1 MRTAFIET
9 LLELAEKDSRTWL
22 LCADFGYSVL
32 EPFRDRF
39 PDRFVNVGVAEQ
51 NMIGIASGLARE
63 GKVAFC
69 YSIANFPTLRCLEQ
83 IRNDI
88 CYHDGNVKIV
98 SVGGGV
104 AYGAQGY
111 THHAIEDLA
120 VMRALPNM
128 VVAAPG
134 DPLEVH
140 SLTRVLAN
148 HSGPCFLR
156 LGKAGE
162 AVVHNAAPVIK
173 IGQALPL
180 REGGDVMLLSTGGTL
195 EITLRAAERLH
206 QRSWGGRGGVSAGVT
221 SMPFLKP
228 LDTSYVTDV
237 ARRTA
242 LICTVEEHGP
252 IGGLGDAVASCLA
265 RMQGNHATLLPLNLP
280 EGSTKVAGDQHWLRM
295 QGGLDCDGIV
305 AAVINALGT
314 TSAAH
319 RSSGPMK
326 KGLQFKDIN
335 GLPRRRAEGDRA

>member
-9 LLELAEKDSRTWL
+9 LLELADKDSRIWL
-22 LCADFGYSVL
+22 LCADLGYSVL

-51 NMIGIASGLARE
+51 NMTGIAAGLARE

-83 IRNDI
+83 IRNDV
-88 CYHDGNVKIV
+88 CYHDCNVKIV
-98 SVGGGV
+98 SIGGGV
-104 AYGAQGY
+104 AYGSQGY

-134 DPLEVH
+134 DPLEVR
-140 SLTRVLAN
+140 SLTHALAS
-148 HSGPCFLR
+148 HPGPCFLR

-180 REGGDVMLLSTGGTL
+180 REGGDVMLLSTGGML
-195 EITLRAAERLH
+195 EITLQAAERLH
-206 QRSWGGRGGVSAGVT
+206 QTEGVAAGVT

-228 LDTSYVTDV
+228 LDTAYVTDA
-237 ARRTA
+237 ARCTT

-252 IGGLGDAVASCLA
+252 IGGLGEAVASCLA
-265 RMQGNHATLLPLNLP
+265 RTSGNRTTLLPLNLP
-280 EGSTKVAGDQHWLRM
+280 EGSTKVAGDQHWLRTR
-295 QGGLDCDGIV
+295 GGLDCDGIV
-305 AAVINALGT
+305 AAVLNALGT

-319 RSSGPMK
+319 RRSDPMK
-326 KGLQFKDIN
+326 KGL
-335 GLPRRRAEGDRA
+335 

>member
-9 LLELAEKDSRTWL
+9 LLDLADKDSRIWL
-22 LCADFGYSVL
+22 LCADLGYSVL

-51 NMIGIASGLARE
+51 NMIGIASGLAHA

-83 IRNDI
+83 IRNDV
-88 CYHDGNVKIV
+88 CYHDCNVNVV

-111 THHAIEDLA
+111 THHAVEDLA

-134 DPLEVH
+134 DPLEVR
-140 SLTRVLAN
+140 SLTHALAN
-148 HSGPCFLR
+148 HAGPCFLR

-162 AVVHNAAPVIK
+162 AVVHNAVPVVK
-173 IGQALPL
+173 VGQALPL
-180 REGGDVMLLSTGGTL
+180 REGGDVMLISTGGTL
-195 EITLRAAERLH
+195 EPTLQAAERLR
-206 QRSWGGRGGVSAGVT
+206 QLGGGGGGNAPGVASW
-221 SMPFLKP
+221 PFLKP
-228 LDTSYVTDV
+228 LDTSWVTDV

-265 RMQGNHATLLPLNLP
+265 RMSGNRSRLLPLNLP
-280 EGSTKVAGDQHWLRM
+280 EGGTKVAGDQHWLRT
-295 QGGLDCDGIV
+295 QVGLDCDGIV
-305 AAVINALGT
+305 AAVLSALGT

-319 RSSGPMK
+319 RGSGPMK
-326 KGLQFKDIN
+326 TSL
-335 GLPRRRAEGDRA
+335 